1 MAQRLLSIPGIYWS
15 VLCALARTVLGI
27 VLWGIFNTIT
37 GLSSREVQNAE
48 PVYDGGLGWLLYA
61 IATLALVCV
70 LASYGAPRWLVDF
83 TIAASVLGVLPIHW
97 AFHRDAP
104 SGRTLEDGIGDLP
117 SAAYDEFLNREA
129 VEVLQPYGA
138 DAAARD
144 GEGVAVRGKGR
155 R

>member
-97 AFHRDAP
+97 AFHRDA
-104 SGRTLEDGIGDLP
+104 RRAERLKTE
-117 SAAYDEFLNREA
+117 SATCPVLRMMSFLIEK
-129 VEVLQPYGA
+129 P
-138 DAAARD
+138 
-144 GEGVAVRGKGR
+144 
-155 R
+155 